1 MRIDISE
8 IISSKGKELTVSPA
22 LGLTEFRFNGMPFT
36 VTGYSDYDL
45 RIRGEGGSR
54 VKISGHIDLQLSVP
68 CSRCLDDVRISE
80 SLDID
85 RSIDFTQV
93 REGTLEDVND
103 ICFMNEESLDTDVLV
118 YNELIPHLPMKILCR
133 EDCAGLCP
141 ICGHKLNLGDCGCDR
156 RSPNLQMSAI
166 MDIFNSKQ

>member
-1 MRIDISE
+1 MLIDISE
-8 IISSKGKELTVSPA
+8 IISVKGKELSVSPD
-22 LGLTEFRFNGMPFT
+22 LGLSSFKFSGMPYTVTDYAEYMLT
-36 VTGYSDYDL
+36 VTGEGSSRV
-45 RIRGEGGSR
+45 RIR
-54 VKISGHIDLQLSVP
+54 GHIDLQLSVP

-141 ICGHKLNLGDCGCDR
+141 VCGHKLNLGDCGCDR